1 MTEEI
6 WFRFAVALGIGLL
19 VGAERER
26 SKGRGPTRREAGIR
40 TFALAG
46 LLGAISMHLGGAL
59 LLAVTTAAIGA
70 LVSVAYFRRR
80 GNDPGLTTE
89 VGLLIIVLLGGVAI
103 LDPLLSAGLGVAL
116 AIILA
121 AKGPVHAFVRHT
133 LTQAELKDAFIL
145 AFATV
150 IVWPALPD
158 QPMGPYEAVN
168 PFKLWTLVILVM
180 VIGGAGHI
188 ATRAMGVA
196 YGLPL
201 SGFASGFVS
210 SAATVGAM
218 GQRAHDDPGQT
229 GGAVAGAALSTVA
242 TFIQMALLLAV
253 VSPATAVLLAP
264 ALAAG
269 ALVAA
274 AYGLWFTWRAVRA
287 RDGAR
292 ASPGSAFSIK
302 TALIL
307 AATLA
312 LMLVGAAF
320 IREWL
325 GQAGV
330 IIGAALAGFADTHAA
345 AVSVASLTASGR
357 LEPQAAVTPI
367 LAAMTCNA
375 ITKCAL
381 AIGAGSRPFSVRIVP
396 GLVLSIAAA
405 WAGAWAAGRMGG

>member
-26 SKGRGPTRREAGIR
+26 SKGRGPTRREAGVR

-46 LLGAISMHLGGAL
+46 LLGAISMHLGGAP
-59 LLAVTTAAIGA
+59 LLAIATAAVGA

-89 VGLLIIVLLGGVAI
+89 VGLLIIVLLGGVALI
-103 LDPLLSAGLGVAL
+103 EPLLAAELGVAL

-121 AKGPVHAFVRHT
+121 AKGPVHAFVRNT
-133 LTQAELKDAFIL
+133 LTQSELKDAIVL

-158 QPMGPYEAVN
+158 HPMGPYDAVN

-180 VIGGAGHI
+180 VIGAAGHV
-188 ATRAMGVA
+188 ATRAMGAA
-196 YGLPL
+196 YGLPM

-218 GQRAHDDPGQT
+218 GQRAHEDPHQMS
-229 GGAVAGAALSTVA
+229 GAVAGAALSTIA
-242 TFIQMALLLAV
+242 TFIQMGILLTV
-253 VSPATAVLLAP
+253 VSPPTAVLMAP
-264 ALAAG
+264 AISAG
-269 ALVAA
+269 AIVAA
-274 AYGLWFTWRAVRA
+274 AYGLWFTWSAVRTTDA
-287 RDGAR
+287 AH
-292 ASPGSAFSIK
+292 ASSGSAFSIA

-312 LMLVGAAF
+312 SMLVAAAF
-320 IREWL
+320 MREWL
-325 GQAGV
+325 GQPGV
-330 IIGAALAGFADTHAA
+330 IIGAALAGFADTHSA
-345 AVSVASLTASGR
+345 AVSVGSLTASGR
-357 LEPQAAVTPI
+357 LEPSAAVVPI

-381 AIGAGSRPFSVRIVP
+381 AISTGSRPFSVRIVP
-396 GLVLSIAAA
+396 GLVISMAAA
-405 WAGAWAAGRMGG
+405 WAGAWLAH